1 MDSACWSFRRAN
13 RLATVRWGR
22 TREYI
27 ENAVKEFEERAF
39 TDLPD
44 IEKKVLKLLKKGH
57 SKEDIAKAQA
67 YLTKYTNDFARAAM
81 HKYLELG
88 DKFWTMFARGF

>member
-1 MDSACWSFRRAN
+1 MNEKQLAIGETTIGSKRELYNPEGLFMIEEIE
-13 RLATVRWGR
+13 RLMLERCTTA
-22 TREYI
+22 REAI
-27 ENAVKEFEERAF
+27 KLAGELVKE
-39 TDLPD
+39 
-44 IEKKVLKLLKKGH
+44 
-57 SKEDIAKAQA
+57 